1 MESLCAPLGFGIES
15 LWRSAVGKSDRKGAI
30 MLDIAFLALGC
41 ALLALMGVY
50 AHALRQL

>member
-1 MESLCAPLGFGIES
+1 MALGGTDV
-15 LWRSAVGKSDRKGAI
+15 RPQGVT
-30 MLDIAFLALGC
+30 MLDIAFLVLGC